1 MRYESGW
8 FTGAFEYYDSKLKE
22 HKVNYQLDDGRQTL
36 FHLMTLIVWKLF
48 WNGYKSELLIIRD
61 L

>member
-8 FTGAFEYYDSKLKE
+8 FIGAFEYYDSKLKE
-22 HKVNYQLDDGRQTL
+22 HKVNYQLDGHQTL

-48 WNGYKSELLIIRD
+48 WNDYKIRTAHY
-61 L
+61 